1 MSNLLRLNL
10 TREAMSHI
18 SAAMWM
24 MILTSACIYVLGI
37 YLAAT
42 ISQISWLRPV
52 FSGLTIV
59 TGISSLNLLKVTRVE
74 EALQENEKAILW
86 QKHNEALYAPQLDS
100 RMVERS
106 ANLED
111 RDIYFSPWV

>member
-10 TREAMSHI
+10 SREAMSHI
-18 SAAMWM
+18 STAMWM
-24 MILTSACIYVLGI
+24 MILSSACIYVLGI

-52 FSGLTIV
+52 FSGITII
-59 TGISSLNLLKVTRVE
+59 TGISSLNLRKVTRVE
-74 EALQENEKAILW
+74 EALQESEKAILW
-86 QKHNEALYAPQLDS
+86 QKHNEALYASQTNS

-106 ANLED
+106 ANPED
-111 RDIYFSPWV
+111 RDIYFPLWF

>member
-10 TREAMSHI
+10 SREAMLHI

-24 MILTSACIYVLGI
+24 MILSSACIYVLGI

-52 FSGLTIV
+52 FSGITII
-59 TGISSLNLLKVTRVE
+59 TGISSLNLRKVTRVE
-74 EALQENEKAILW
+74 ETLQESEKAILW
-86 QKHNEALYAPQLDS
+86 QKHQEALYAPQPDNCI
-100 RMVERS
+100 VERS
-106 ANLED
+106 ANPED
-111 RDIYFSPWV
+111 RDIYFPPWF